1 VQVDDL
7 YPIVSSCGLD
17 DCMIDM
23 DELFRIARPIILV
36 DVPSLEF
43 LWADDLSEWWSQVM
57 ETAL

>member
-1 VQVDDL
+1 
-7 YPIVSSCGLD
+7 
-17 DCMIDM
+17 MIDM
-23 DELFRIARPIILV
+23 DEPFRIARPIILV